1 MKKQHLF
8 IIMIGLLA
16 NSVVYAAEN
25 EKLTDETRGA
35 IKALGA
41 ELKATLQSAMKA
53 DGPIKAISVCN
64 TKAPMLAQ
72 KVSNEKGMEV
82 SRTSLKIRNELNAP
96 DPWELAV
103 LEQFEH
109 RKAEGE
115 AVKTIEY
122 SEITRHN
129 GNKVFRYMKAIPTDD
144 VCLMCHGEKISPE
157 LSAELNKLY
166 PNDQATGFKKGD
178 IRGAFSAVK
187 ILE

>member
-1 MKKQHLF
+1 MKKQILL
-8 IIMIGLLA
+8 IISALLT
-16 NSVVYAAEN
+16 SFTLYATDN
-25 EKLTDETRGA
+25 QQLTSETRGA

-41 ELKATLQSAMKA
+41 ELKATLQSSMKSE
-53 DGPIKAISVCN
+53 GPIKAISVCN

-82 SRTSLKIRNELNAP
+82 GRTSLKTRNELNAP
-96 DPWELAV
+96 DSWELAV

-122 SEITRHN
+122 SETTQHN

-144 VCLMCHGEKISPE
+144 VCLMCHGEQISQD

-166 PNDQATGFKKGD
+166 PNDKATGFKKGD
-178 IRGAFSAVK
+178 IRGAFSVVK